1 MVDPR
6 KEPLLRQVAAESF
19 GQMMSERRTTD
30 LLMMSQSLVVS
41 LEGFCRFAMLCTGRN
56 RIGGVGSPS
65 HHHG

>member
-41 LEGFCRFAMLCTGRN
+41 LEGFCVTCLDLASDASTCYVKIL
-56 RIGGVGSPS
+56 
-65 HHHG
+65 

>member
-41 LEGFCRFAMLCTGRN
+41 LEGFSKLRSFCHALHR
-56 RIGGVGSPS
+56 
-65 HHHG
+65 